1 MRLGKKVRE
10 WSHLGPQ
17 QAWPCYPDLRARKV
31 MLMWIQVYQPG
42 SRTHTGFFALSKRV
56 LMKTGKVLLSS
67 RNCNKGSAVHVKS
80 CQMLSS
86 DGGKYTGHMK
96 WSHFTPHERSLATC
110 SEDPNQAHCLSLYI
124 QLCRNI
130 AKIVLL
136 NIIWVTFKYLQQG
149 VCDLCKLDVCTKWK
163 ITPTPAIM

>member
-1 MRLGKKVRE
+1 MKRWTMRRNKEVTVKAKLRKSGCVPILIQVPKKQKKSSCTTGFAILGFNSERCSDLIWRCVRLGKKVRE

-96 WSHFTPHERSLATC
+96 
-110 SEDPNQAHCLSLYI
+110 
-124 QLCRNI
+124 
-130 AKIVLL
+130 
-136 NIIWVTFKYLQQG
+136 
-149 VCDLCKLDVCTKWK
+149 
-163 ITPTPAIM
+163 